1 VARQAAEEAQTEDRG
16 EEEACRPEEAV
27 GREEAGREEEVAVTT
42 LSLVVAMAE
51 NGVIGRAG
59 ALPWHLPDD
68 LRHFKAVTLG
78 KPVLMG
84 RRTFESIGRPLPGRR
99 NIVLSGG
106 APIAIAGIETLP
118 TLAAALAACGE
129 VAEVCV
135 IGGAGLYAAA
145 LPLAHRLHLTQVHG
159 LVTGDVHFPAMNW
172 EDWRE
177 TGRSEHPADDRH
189 AWAMT
194 FLTLDRIA

>member
-1 VARQAAEEAQTEDRG
+1 M
-16 EEEACRPEEAV
+16 
-27 GREEAGREEEVAVTT
+27 T

-59 ALPWHLPDD
+59 GLPWHLPDD

-106 APIAIAGIETLP
+106 APIAVAGIETWP

-159 LVTGDVHFPAMNW
+159 LLTGDVHFPAMNW
-172 EDWRE
+172 RDWRE

-194 FLTLDRIA
+194 FLTLDRIT

>member
-1 VARQAAEEAQTEDRG
+1 M
-16 EEEACRPEEAV
+16 
-27 GREEAGREEEVAVTT
+27 TT
-42 LSLVVAMAE
+42 LSLVVAMAD
-51 NGVIGRAG
+51 NGVIGRDG

-106 APIAIAGIETLP
+106 APIAIAGIETQP

-159 LVTGDVHFPAMNW
+159 PVTGDVYFPAMNW
-172 EDWRE
+172 GDWRE
-177 TGRSEHPADDRH
+177 TARSEHPADDRH
-189 AWAMT
+189 AWAMS